1 MIEMTLLGDFYKCPK
16 LNVKRQIWRLKMDD
30 TKKFAVI
37 LSGCGNKDGAEI
49 HESVM
54 TLWAIHKH
62 GAQYQCFAPDI
73 EQHHVLNFI
82 TGSEMNENRNV
93 LVESAR
99 IARGDIK
106 DLKAYKADDYD
117 GLIMPGGLGVAKNLS
132 SFAFDGPDCSVN
144 EDVIRAVRET
154 AALKKPI
161 GALCIA
167 PAIVAKILGDV
178 LVTIGHDTTT
188 TAAIARMGARHEQ
201 TTHGG
206 ITIDKENRVVTTP
219 CYMLEARVDQ
229 IGEGA
234 ENLIK
239 AVIEMV

>member
-1 MIEMTLLGDFYKCPK
+1 MSDK
-16 LNVKRQIWRLKMDD
+16 KR
-30 TKKFAVI
+30 FAVI

-82 TGSEMNENRNV
+82 TGLEMNEKRNV

-99 IARGDIK
+99 IARGNIK
-106 DLKAYKADDYD
+106 DLKTYNAADYN
-117 GLIMPGGLGVAKNLS
+117 GLILPGGLGVAKNLS
-132 SFAFDGPDCSVN
+132 TFAFDGPDCSVN
-144 EDVIRAVRET
+144 DDVARAVRET

-178 LVTIGHDTTT
+178 LVTIGQDSG
-188 TAAIARMGARHEQ
+188 TAAAITRMGARHEQ
-201 TTHGG
+201 TTHGK
-206 ITIDKENRVVTTP
+206 IAIDREHRVVTTP
-219 CYMLEARVDQ
+219 CYMLDARVDQ

-234 ENLIK
+234 ESLVK
-239 AVIEMV
+239 AVIEMA